1 MSKTGR
7 RLGYIRTSTI
17 DQCPDRQIEGLRHT
31 CDEVFIE
38 QGVSACADSRPV
50 YEDLISKLKPND
62 TLVVWDVDRAYRSV
76 IDALTEVGNLNARG
90 IGFEAVGKDYDL
102 STPEGGFILTMEAA
116 LGEYER
122 KKLSK
127 RTKEGLA
134 AAKARGV
141 KLGRPRKLTNEQ
153 VECARRLMQAGTHTI
168 KWLAKKF
175 GVTPRT
181 LCRSLNKKNNEVSI

>member
-17 DQCPDRQIEGLRHT
+17 DQCPDRQIQGLRDA

-38 QGVSACADSRPV
+38 QGVSACAMSRPV
-50 YEDLISKLKPND
+50 YETLITKLKPND

-90 IGFEAVGKDYDL
+90 IRFEAVGKDYDL
-102 STPEGGFILTMEAA
+102 TTPEGEFVLTMEAA
-116 LGEYER
+116 LGAYER

-141 KLGRPRKLTNEQ
+141 KLGRPRKLTEKQ
-153 VECARRLMQAGTHTI
+153 IVLAQQLIQSGTHTMMR
-168 KWLAKKF
+168 LAETF
-175 GVTPRT
+175 DVAPRT
-181 LCRSLNKKNNEVSI
+181 LRRALGSMSAILE